1 MSKKRAD
8 KNAAKSKRKR
18 TTAKLVQATEDLPA
32 PVPQVDVKPEI
43 DEDPLDDFG
52 LTERQR
58 RFVEAYIGPA
68 GGNATKAAQMAGY
81 KDDNYNSLR
90 MTASETLAKPYV
102 QQAIASAWARKRQSP
117 EWAKAGLIEVAGST
131 MSNFVTVNPETG
143 ESHLDMKRALTAG
156 ALGQIKEYR
165 EEVLSVN
172 GAATV
177 LKRTI
182 KIHDRTQALAT
193 LLRLQGQLPDANV
206 HHLHEHVLVNQLI
219 ADPEAAGQL
228 DAVAHRMAD
237 LARRN
242 GASSN

>member
-1 MSKKRAD
+1 MSKRRATP
-8 KNAAKSKRKR
+8 KPKRKR
-18 TTAKLVQATEDLPA
+18 TTLKAVQETEHLPA
-32 PVPQVDVKPEI
+32 PVPTVTVTPEVD
-43 DEDPLDDFG
+43 DDPHGDDG

-58 RFVEAYIGPA
+58 KFVDAYIGPA
-68 GGNATKAAQMAGY
+68 GGNATKAASMAGY
-81 KDDNYNSLR
+81 KDDNTPALR
-90 MTASETLAKPYV
+90 ACASRLLTFANVQTALAR
-102 QQAIASAWARKRQSP
+102 AIARRRLSP
-117 EWAKAGLIEVAGST
+117 EWAREGLTEVASSS
-131 MSNFVTVNPETG
+131 MANFVTVNSETG
-143 ESHLDMKRALTAG
+143 ETQLDMKRAIEAG

-177 LKRTI
+177 LKRTV

-206 HHLHEHVLVNQLI
+206 HEHVLVNQLI